1 MAQDEVV
8 PTQDALLRSIY
19 RIQGES
25 KDAREATQ
33 GEVAVGATTEPPP
46 APDYILS
53 LEEELAP
60 EGPVEQEFQEIDV

>member
-33 GEVAVGATTEPPP
+33 GE
-46 APDYILS
+46 LS
-53 LEEELAP
+53 L
-60 EGPVEQEFQEIDV
+60 IHI